1 MAKARKMRLF
11 ARRKIK
17 TKSFMLKM
25 TEIRENEF
33 LAEQHAVL
41 LISPQKPEMMWG
53 GRVFY
58 LCG

>member
-17 TKSFMLKM
+17 TKKTKNFMLK
-25 TEIRENEF
+25 
-33 LAEQHAVL
+33 
-41 LISPQKPEMMWG
+41 ISPQKPEMMWG

-58 LCG
+58 LRG